1 MVPRARVEREPGVG
15 AAEAAA
21 ASLAGRYRDIRAFTE
36 ALCAPLATEDY
47 VVQTMEDVSPT
58 KWHLAHVS
66 WFFETFLLR
75 EHLPGYE
82 PIDETYAYLFNSYY
96 VQAGERHCRDRRGWI
111 SRPTVEEVY
120 RYRRHVDEHME
131 RLLERASADAD
142 LETAIEPVVTIG
154 IHHEQQHQ
162 ELLLTDIKHVFSVN
176 PLRPAFRSG
185 PLERGSATPA
195 LEWVPFEG
203 GLVRIGHEGEG
214 FAYDNEGPRH
224 RAFLEPF
231 LLADRLVT
239 NGEFLAFMED
249 GGYETPELWLSDGW
263 AAAQEKDWTEP
274 FYWEARDGEWWQF
287 TLSGMRTVDP
297 HEPVCHLSYYEAEA
311 YARWAGARLPTEE
324 EWEVAASPRP
334 IRGNLVESGRL
345 HPAPVSMD
353 GDVAAV
359 TNGGSGEDARPGA
372 EVSPPEAS
380 SDPPPHQLWGDVWEW
395 TRSPYSPYPGYEAP
409 PGALGEYNGKFMS
422 NKFVLRGGSCA
433 TSATHIRATYRNF
446 FPPDAT
452 WQFTGLRLARD
463 P

>member
-1 MVPRARVEREPGVG
+1 VATRARVVSEPGVD
-15 AAEAAA
+15 A
-21 ASLAGRYRDIRAFTE
+21 ASLAERYRAVRALTE

-82 PIDETYAYLFNSYY
+82 AIDEAYAYLFNSYY

-131 RLLERASADAD
+131 RLLERASVDAD
-142 LETAIEPVVTIG
+142 LKATIEPVVTIG

-176 PLRPAFRSG
+176 PLRPAYRAE
-185 PLERGSATPA
+185 PLERGGRTPELGWRA
-195 LEWVPFEG
+195 FEG
-203 GLVRIGHEGEG
+203 GLVEVGHDGHG

-231 LLADRLVT
+231 LLADRLAS
-239 NGEFLAFMED
+239 NGEYLAFMED

-263 AAAQEKDWTEP
+263 AAAREKDWTEP
-274 FYWEARDGEWWQF
+274 FYWEERDGEWWQF
-287 TLSGMRTVDP
+287 TLAGMREVDP

-311 YARWAGARLPTEE
+311 FARWAGARLPTEE
-324 EWEVAASPRP
+324 EWEVAASARP
-334 IRGNLVESGRL
+334 IEGNLVESGRL
-345 HPAPVSMD
+345 HPAPVSLEEN
-353 GDVAAV
+353 APS
-359 TNGGSGEDARPGA
+359 SGPALR
-372 EVSPPEAS
+372 
-380 SDPPPHQLWGDVWEW
+380 QLWGDVWEW
-395 TRSPYSPYPGYEAP
+395 TRSPYSPYPGYQAP

>member
-1 MVPRARVEREPGVG
+1 VATRTGTASEREDGAAVR
-15 AAEAAA
+15 AAEARHG
-21 ASLAGRYRDIRAFTE
+21 AGEVGPGGLSERYRRVRAFTE
-36 ALCAPLATEDY
+36 DLCAPLATEDY

-75 EHLPGYE
+75 EHAPDYE
-82 PIDETYAYLFNSYY
+82 PLDETYAYLFNSYY

-111 SRPTVEEVY
+111 SRPTVEDVY

-131 RLLERASADAD
+131 RLLERAAADPG
-142 LETAIEPVVTIG
+142 LEATIAPVVTIG

-176 PLRPAFRSG
+176 PLRPAYRSA
-185 PLERGSATPA
+185 PLQRGKRTPE
-195 LEWVPFEG
+195 LGWVAFEG
-203 GLVRIGHEGEG
+203 GLEWIGHEGRG

-224 RAFLEPF
+224 RAFLEPY

-239 NGEFLAFMED
+239 NGEFLEFMED
-249 GGYETPELWLSDGW
+249 GGYERPGLWLSDGW
-263 AAAQEKDWTEP
+263 ATAQERGWTEP
-274 FYWEARDGEWWQF
+274 FYWEEREGEWWQF
-287 TLSGMRTVDP
+287 TLSGMRPVDP
-297 HEPVCHLSYYEAEA
+297 HEPACHLSYYEAEA

-324 EWEVAASPRP
+324 EWEVAASSRP
-334 IRGNLVESGRL
+334 VSGNLVESGRL
-345 HPAPVSMD
+345 HPAP
-353 GDVAAV
+353 AAPV
-359 TNGGSGEDARPGA
+359 PEEGA
-372 EVSPPEAS
+372 SELR
-380 SDPPPHQLWGDVWEW
+380 QLYGDVWEW
-395 TRSPYSPYPGYEAP
+395 TRSPYSPYPGYEP
-409 PGALGEYNGKFMS
+409 EPGALGEYNGKFMS

-433 TSATHIRATYRNF
+433 TSATHIRPTYRNF